1 MRVAVVRIGVIGL
14 GTLAASVA
22 VGWMITRLPNTVQN
36 GVWLPLV
43 ALTAMLGA
51 AIAVGVRGHR
61 DAFSPLV
68 VLPVVLL
75 LLYLVRPLYILSSGR
90 FGPTRAVDDRAVTPD
105 VLPAIAHALW
115 LAVLGIGCLLAGFA
129 LHGLMTG
136 SIRALRARETRS
148 SVSFSL
154 AGRDRVVMV
163 LGCALALTVY
173 GYWVLVGQAGGF
185 SQYLSALSLRGGFF
199 FGHAYVV
206 AITLPLKVTALIL
219 AASIFKQ
226 SRIGGATWL
235 GLGFV
240 FAVVAFGDFLT
251 GGRAGLLLGTLLPVV
266 MLYHYVRRPLSA
278 KAIGVFVFAALI
290 IFVAAR
296 VVTRDAIYAQ
306 GGGKSRISILES
318 SLLHLPTTTVGGREA
333 IEFDSLVTLVRSPQP
348 KLLLGTTYA
357 PIVTFPIPRT
367 FWSGKPIGGGNTW
380 FTQAYFPQYY
390 ALGRT
395 ETSVSFFGESLAN
408 FGIAG
413 IALLSFLFG
422 SALAAVYAGFRRE
435 GGSPLRCIY
444 YAITLGYSLTLIRGD
459 AFHSLTWLAMSVLL
473 TMSGVS
479 LLTSRGEEEAR
490 DVSVQPVVA
499 SA

>member
-1 MRVAVVRIGVIGL
+1 MRVGVVRIGVLGL

-22 VGWMITRLPNTVQN
+22 VGGLTTQLPSTLQN

-43 ALTAMLGA
+43 VLALMLGA
-51 AIAVGVRGHR
+51 AIAVGVRDHR
-61 DAFSPLV
+61 DPFSPLV

-75 LLYLVRPLYILSSGR
+75 LLYFVRPLYILSSGR

-136 SIRALRARETRS
+136 SIHAVRARGKRS
-148 SVSFSL
+148 NMSFSL
-154 AGRDRVVMV
+154 AGRDRVVVV
-163 LGCALALTVY
+163 LGSALALTVY
-173 GYWVLVGQAGGF
+173 GYWVLVRQAGGF

-219 AASIFKQ
+219 AASIFRR
-226 SRIGGATWL
+226 SRIGAGTWF
-235 GLGFV
+235 GLVFV

-266 MLYHYVRRPLSA
+266 MLYHYVRRPLRA
-278 KAIGVFVFAALI
+278 RAIGLFVVAALI

-306 GGGKSRISILES
+306 GDGQSRVSILES

-333 IEFDSLVTLVRSPQP
+333 IEFDSLVTLVRNPQP
-348 KLLLGTTYA
+348 RLLLGRTYA

-367 FWSGKPIGGGNTW
+367 LWAGKPIGGGNTW
-380 FTQAYFPQYY
+380 FTQAYFPEYY

-395 ETSVSFFGESLAN
+395 ETSVSFFGETLAN

-422 SALAAVYAGFRRE
+422 SGLAAVYAGFRRE
-435 GGSPLRCIY
+435 GGSPLSCIY

-459 AFHSLTWLAMSVLL
+459 AFHSVTWLAMTVLL
-473 TMSGVS
+473 TMGGVS
-479 LLTSRGEEEAR
+479 LLTGRLEPEPLGA
-490 DVSVQPVVA
+490 PVLPELA
-499 SA
+499 NA